1 MSKKISVIIKE
12 PGKNPRHVN
21 ISDSHKNLEK
31 TVGGTVAEI
40 ILCTDLVV
48 LFRQEQEG
56 LPRCCNIAGKEL
68 AGTVVF
74 CGIGHPDEDAPDE
87 LIDIPQDFKTFKTLF
102 PRLWEK

>member
-21 ISDSHKNLEK
+21 ISDSHKNLEN

-40 ILCTDLVV
+40 VLCTDLVV

-56 LPRCCNIAGKEL
+56 RRAVATSPAKNSPARSCSVASATRTKMHR
-68 AGTVVF
+68 TS
-74 CGIGHPDEDAPDE
+74 
-87 LIDIPQDFKTFKTLF
+87 
-102 PRLWEK
+102 

>member
-21 ISDSHKNLEK
+21 ISDSHKNLEN

-56 LPRCCNIAGKEL
+56 LPRCCNIAGKNLL
-68 AGTVVF
+68 A
-74 CGIGHPDEDAPDE
+74 
-87 LIDIPQDFKTFKTLF
+87 
-102 PRLWEK
+102 RLCSVASATRTKMHRTS

>member
-21 ISDSHKNLEK
+21 ISDSHKNLEN

-68 AGTVVF
+68 AGTIVF

-102 PRLWEK
+102 PGLWEK